1 MYKPDKEK
9 LGTYLRGNG
18 GSNLFDWHAWLKDLS
33 FEEKSQLIEEILAA
47 ASRSNLSDYAR
58 QFYLHFCTNT
68 EDSRLRSIER
78 AFVIAQ
84 IEERKPEAV
93 SELED
98 MYFKRARELLKIRK
112 EESHED

>member
-9 LGTYLRGNG
+9 LKTYVHGDG
-18 GSNLFDWHAWLKDLS
+18 DSKHFDWHAWLKDLS
-33 FEEKSQLIEEILAA
+33 SEEISQLTKEVLST
-47 ASRSNLSDYAR
+47 ASRRDLSDYAR
-58 QFYLHFCTNT
+58 QFYLHFCTDT

-78 AFVIAQ
+78 EFVIAQ

-98 MYFKRARELLKIRK
+98 MYFDRARELLKTGK
-112 EESHED
+112 EENHED